1 MKAYRLRKCNHYTFE
16 STQPMRYDRW
26 VSELGRR
33 ERKKQQTRQSI
44 SDAAT
49 RLFIERGFDAVG
61 VKEIADTADVSVTTL
76 FKHFPS
82 KEALLFDEDA
92 QQESALVAAVRNREG
107 RSIPMA
113 LRDHFVQAAKGHAD
127 HPQFEVFQ
135 RLVLETSALRE
146 YGHRMWTRHQDAL
159 AEAIAEEIG
168 ALGGRRQ
175 VRGTG
180 PVRPGGAGRDLR
192 SARPRTGGRR
202 GVRVTRARLGGRS
215 AGLTGRRVTPR
226 ASGRAH

>member
-1 MKAYRLRKCNHYTFE
+1 MKAYRLQKCNGYTFE
-16 STQPMRYDRW
+16 PAQLLRYDRR
-26 VSELGRR
+26 VTELGRR

-82 KEALLFDEDA
+82 KEALLFDEDE
-92 QQESALVAAVRNREG
+92 QQESALVAAVRNRGG

-135 RLVLETSALRE
+135 RLVLDTSALRE
-146 YGHRMWTRHQDAL
+146 YGHRMWTRHQHAL
-159 AEAIAEEIG
+159 AAAIAEEIG
-168 ALGGRRQ
+168 APADD
-175 VRGTG
+175 VRCAALARFALEARD
-180 PVRPGGAGRDLR
+180 VIFDRPDRE
-192 SARPRTGGRR
+192 
-202 GVRVTRARLGGRS
+202 RA
-215 AGLTGRRVTPR
+215 ADEVFGLLEHGW
-226 ASGRAH
+226 AADQQA

>member
-16 STQPMRYDRW
+16 PAQLLRYDRR
-26 VSELGRR
+26 VTELGRR

-168 ALGGRRQ
+168 APADD
-175 VRGTG
+175 VRCAALARFALEARD
-180 PVRPGGAGRDLR
+180 VIFDRPDRE
-192 SARPRTGGRR
+192 
-202 GVRVTRARLGGRS
+202 RA
-215 AGLTGRRVTPR
+215 ADEVFGLLEHGWAADQQT
-226 ASGRAH
+226 

>member
-1 MKAYRLRKCNHYTFE
+1 
-16 STQPMRYDRW
+16 MRYVEE

-33 ERKKQQTRQSI
+33 ERKKLQTRRSI

-49 RLFIERGFDAVG
+49 RLFLERGFDDVG

-82 KEALLFDEDA
+82 KEALLFDQDEE
-92 QQESALVAAVRNREG
+92 QESALVAVVRNRGE

-135 RLVLETSALRE
+135 RLVVETPALRE
-146 YGHRMWTRHQDAL
+146 FGHRMWTRHQDAL
-159 AEAIAEEIG
+159 AHAIAEEIG
-168 ALGGRRQ
+168 APADD
-175 VRGTG
+175 VRCAALA
-180 PVRPGGAGRDLR
+180 RFALDARD
-192 SARPRTGGRR
+192 
-202 GVRVTRARLGGRS
+202 VIF
-215 AGLTGRRVTPR
+215 
-226 ASGRAH
+226 GRADRDQAADEVFGLLEHGWAADQQS

>member
-16 STQPMRYDRW
+16 PAQLLRYDRQ
-26 VSELGRR
+26 VTELGRR

-82 KEALLFDEDA
+82 KEALLFDEDE
-92 QQESALVAAVRNREG
+92 QQESALVAAVRNRGG

-135 RLVLETSALRE
+135 RLVLDTSALRE
-146 YGHRMWTRHQDAL
+146 YGHRMWTRHQHAL
-159 AEAIAEEIG
+159 AAAIAEEIG
-168 ALGGRRQ
+168 APADD
-175 VRGTG
+175 VRCAALARFALEARD
-180 PVRPGGAGRDLR
+180 VIFDRPDRE
-192 SARPRTGGRR
+192 
-202 GVRVTRARLGGRS
+202 RA
-215 AGLTGRRVTPR
+215 ADEVFGLLEHGW
-226 ASGRAH
+226 AADQQA